1 MVSQFP
7 RYYFLRNIVV
17 EQDDA
22 YTHCP
27 VTPDFLKGGETLERQ
42 DFEE

>member
-1 MVSQFP
+1 MVSWFQ
-7 RYYFLRNIVV
+7 RYYFLRNIMV

-22 YTHCP
+22 YPHCP

-42 DFEE
+42 YFEE